1 MSTQDILNH
10 HLGSFGA
17 ADVEETLKDFTEDS
31 VLITGE
37 ATLKGLDQLRAFFT
51 EGYAGI
57 FRPGT
62 FEFTMDRMDVS
73 GDVAFIQWH
82 TTGDTAD
89 ITLGTDTFVI
99 RDGKI
104 AVQTFAMSVQPK

>member
-1 MSTQDILNH
+1 MSTQDVLNH

-17 ADVEETLKDFTEDS
+17 GDVEETMKDYTEES

-37 ATLKGLDQLRAFFT
+37 ATLKGLAQLRAFFT
-51 EGYAGI
+51 EGYAGL

-73 GDVAFIQWH
+73 GDVALIVWH
-82 TTGDTAD
+82 TKGDSAD
-89 ITLGTDTFVI
+89 IPLGTDTFVM

-104 AVQTFAMSVQPK
+104 AVQTLVLSVEPK